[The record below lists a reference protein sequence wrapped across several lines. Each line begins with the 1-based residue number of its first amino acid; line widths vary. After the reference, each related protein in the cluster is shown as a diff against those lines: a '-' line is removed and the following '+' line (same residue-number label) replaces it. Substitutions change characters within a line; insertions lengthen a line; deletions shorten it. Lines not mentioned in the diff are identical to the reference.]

1 MPVEDIL
8 LIGLLMTPNF
18 VSAVRLIGTLSAAGW
33 RLKLAD
39 TCFCLRTERFKI
51 LMARAHLLFPHL
63 KNVT

>member
-1 MPVEDIL
+1 MEDII
-8 LIGLLMTPNF
+8 LIGLFMIPNF
-18 VSAVRLIGTLSAAGW
+18 VSAVRLIGAISAAGW

-39 TCFCLRTERFKI
+39 TCFCLRTVRFKI